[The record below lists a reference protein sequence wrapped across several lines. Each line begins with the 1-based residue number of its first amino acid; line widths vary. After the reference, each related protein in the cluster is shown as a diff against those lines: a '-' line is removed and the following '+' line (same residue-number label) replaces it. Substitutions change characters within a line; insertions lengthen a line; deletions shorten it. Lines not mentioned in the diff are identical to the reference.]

1 MTHLAK
7 VGFIGLGDMGE
18 PIAANLLSSGI
29 PLMTRK
35 STRRLARRSDL
46 DAAATNGN
54 FSACNLVFLCL
65 PSTELVRDTLFGT
78 DGLLD
83 TMPTGSTVVD
93 LGTSSYSGT
102 LEIAEQLQAKGLTFV
117 DAPISGMQARAEAG
131 TLTVMCGCEEKVF
144 NDLLPVL
151 SIFGET
157 VLHMGGVGAG
167 QLTKLI
173 NQLLFDINA
182 AAMAEI
188 LPFGA
193 ALGLDPEKMA
203 RVVNTGTGRSYAS
216 EFFIPRILQNSFS
229 DGYALQSAY
238 KDLVHAGEISM
249 QKSYPLPV
257 LAAATS
263 TYQQALLKGLGDLD
277 KGAMIKVFEDL
288 LNVQVRANNNANNR
302 LG

>member
-1 MTHLAK
+1 
-7 VGFIGLGDMGE
+7 
-18 PIAANLLSSGI
+18 
-29 PLMTRK
+29 
-35 STRRLARRSDL
+35 
-46 DAAATNGN
+46 
-54 FSACNLVFLCL
+54 
-65 PSTELVRDTLFGT
+65 
-78 DGLLD
+78 
-83 TMPTGSTVVD
+83 MPTGSTVVD

-131 TLTVMCGCEEKVF
+131 TLTVMCGCELKVF

-157 VLHMGGVGAG
+157 VLHMGETGAG

-182 AAMAEI
+182 AALAEI

-193 ALGLDPEKMA
+193 TLGLDPEKMGQ
-203 RVVNTGTGRSYAS
+203 VINTGTGRSYAS
-216 EFFIPRILQNSFS
+216 EFFIPRILKNSFS
-229 DGYALQSAY
+229 DGYALQAAY
-238 KDLVHAGEISM
+238 KDLVHASEISM
-249 QKSYPLPV
+249 RKSYPLPV

-263 TYQQALLKGLGDLD
+263 TYQQALRKGLGDLD

-288 LNVQVRANNNANNR
+288 LNVQVRANNTTTNR
-302 LG
+302 LGKS

>member
-1 MTHLAK
+1 MTHPAK
-7 VGFIGLGDMGE
+7 AGFIGLGVMGE
-18 PIAANLLSSGI
+18 PIAANLLRSGM

-35 STRRLARRSDL
+35 STRRLVRRSDL
-46 DAAATNGN
+46 DAAATNGD

-65 PSTELVRDTLFGT
+65 PGTEAVRDTLFGA
-78 DGLLD
+78 DGLVES
-83 TMPTGSTVVD
+83 MSTGSTVVD

-102 LEIAEQLQAKGLTFV
+102 LEIAEQLKTKGLTFV

-144 NDLLPVL
+144 DDLLPVL
-151 SIFGET
+151 SVFGET
-157 VLHMGGVGAG
+157 ILHMGGTGAG

-193 ALGLDPEKMA
+193 ALGLDPEKMG

-229 DGYALQSAY
+229 DGYPLQSAY

-263 TYQQALLKGLGDLD
+263 TYQQALRKDLGDLD

-288 LNVQVRANNNANNR
+288 LNVQVRANNSANNR